1 MVQGSAVVM
10 KRDASAAHESS
21 QHFSYLTATGP
32 ECTIPTMSNEMTV
45 KVTLGLEDQDAL
57 AQCMSRMK
65 PTDEDGRVRSITM
78 PDAIREAI
86 RRMGAKK
93 GAL

>member
-1 MVQGSAVVM
+1 
-10 KRDASAAHESS
+10 
-21 QHFSYLTATGP
+21 
-32 ECTIPTMSNEMTV
+32 MTV
-45 KVTLGLEDQDAL
+45 KVTLGPEDQDAL